1 MDAALKKCGRD
12 ENGRFRWFFFF
23 IIILTKVTTIH
34 AKYISIFYSSIALI
48 VDSMTILESA
58 MNILCYW
65 FPVASSPSW
74 PAAHHDA
81 SAPRRSAYPRHPDH
95 RL

>member
-12 ENGRFRWFFFF
+12 ENGCFRFFCF
-23 IIILTKVTTIH
+23 IIILTTIH

-48 VDSMTILESA
+48 VDSMTILERA

>member
-1 MDAALKKCGRD
+1 MDAVLKKCGRD
-12 ENGRFRWFFFF
+12 ENGCFVFFFSLLLF
-23 IIILTKVTTIH
+23 SQGTTIH

-48 VDSMTILESA
+48 VDSITILERA

-65 FPVASSPSW
+65 FPVASSLSW
-74 PAAHHDA
+74 PAARHDA
-81 SAPRRSAYPRHPDH
+81 SAPQRSAYPRQPAH